1 MVENLDGLVEM
12 GIIKSV
18 IYNKGDNLVE
28 KRIHR
33 DAGGLQPCEFVII
46 KRYSEL
52 LSFHERLFD
61 EMKPYLKK
69 NRFPVSDFPAFPS
82 KSLFKRVQ
90 PDFLSNRI
98 SQFNSYFM
106 SLFMQYPTRVPYSLA
121 VTELCTPTP
130 LAARIINDPTASSP
144 S

>member
-1 MVENLDGLVEM
+1 M
-12 GIIKSV
+12 
-18 IYNKGDNLVE
+18 
-28 KRIHR
+28 
-33 DAGGLQPCEFVII
+33 II

-52 LSFHERLFD
+52 LSFNERLLD
-61 EMKPYLKK
+61 ELKPYLKK
-69 NRFPVSDFPAFPS
+69 NRFKVSDFPAFPS

-90 PDFLSNRI
+90 PDFLANRI
-98 SQFNSYFM
+98 IQFNSYFM